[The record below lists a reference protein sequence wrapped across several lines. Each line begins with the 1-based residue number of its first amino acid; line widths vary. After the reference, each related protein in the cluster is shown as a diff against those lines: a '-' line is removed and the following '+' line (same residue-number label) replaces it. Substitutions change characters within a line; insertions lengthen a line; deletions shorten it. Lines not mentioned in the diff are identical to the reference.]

1 MKSEL
6 TKAERIWLIEK
17 ALEWCGQEVTKE
29 AIEKQYRHETGKNM
43 EDEDGR

>member
-6 TKAERIWLIEK
+6 TKAERVWLIEK

-29 AIEKQYRHETGKNM
+29 AIAKQYYYETQETLEN
-43 EDEDGR
+43 EDGR